1 MPLTDVVPEKEL
13 SLTTVLMRGLLAGA
27 VAGLMETT
35 ASALSGSNAGFG
47 LALTHLAALLGVGLA
62 FGFVSAM
69 WGTEYRA
76 ARLWLVVPS
85 LVALTPMLTRRF
97 GSAMAI
103 TTWIVAFAGVFFARQ
118 FCRESVI
125 AGALAGSL
133 MGSRWGHFFAK
144 DYAGRDTAPSAL
156 AAVALAVLLAAAL
169 YAIPA
174 RRGKG
179 RVLANPLPVGG
190 LLLLVSAALVSITT
204 SGTAAL
210 PQRIDAAAS
219 AEIKPPIVVI
229 VLDTVRADHLA
240 MYGYGHNTMP
250 ELETFARTE
259 AVAVNRA
266 IANAPNSLASHASL
280 FTGLFSIN
288 HGAHMPLLVDTT
300 TSLGYPLRADVPT
313 LASVLR
319 DDGYA
324 TLAVI
329 ANHGV
334 VSREIGFG
342 LERGF
347 DVYRSHPRGDCAF
360 IRASPWRP
368 LAQWVGTL
376 LGKDIWMAPCSHRY
390 RRAAEITDEA
400 IALVNATDTSNFLL
414 FVNYMDAHAPYVPPP
429 EFRNRFP
436 GYDPAII
443 GEMADGTYLRDT
455 TFPGRLRAH
464 EVSQYDAELAYLDT
478 QLARFL
484 RRLHEHPSWDDMLLV
499 ITADHGEAFGE
510 HNLRGHSTSLY
521 DVMIRVPL
529 IIKFG
534 RGSADVPTPGS
545 RWERPF
551 QLVDIMPT
559 ILAAAGVAIP
569 PGLDGR
575 PAAEVSTPLRS
586 WAFPSRQKMRS
597 SGDRFAELRSIEID
611 GWKLIEHHTGEVE
624 LYELSTDPGEVVNRA
639 GTQPERVA
647 LMLGN
652 LGLWASY
659 RSENRPGG
667 QRMSDEALER
677 LRSLGYI
684 R

>member
-1 MPLTDVVPEKEL
+1 M
-13 SLTTVLMRGLLAGA
+13 
-27 VAGLMETT
+27 
-35 ASALSGSNAGFG
+35 
-47 LALTHLAALLGVGLA
+47 
-62 FGFVSAM
+62 
-69 WGTEYRA
+69 
-76 ARLWLVVPS
+76 
-85 LVALTPMLTRRF
+85 
-97 GSAMAI
+97 
-103 TTWIVAFAGVFFARQ
+103 
-118 FCRESVI
+118 
-125 AGALAGSL
+125 
-133 MGSRWGHFFAK
+133 
-144 DYAGRDTAPSAL
+144 
-156 AAVALAVLLAAAL
+156 
-169 YAIPA
+169 
-174 RRGKG
+174 
-179 RVLANPLPVGG
+179 
-190 LLLLVSAALVSITT
+190 
-204 SGTAAL
+204 
-210 PQRIDAAAS
+210 
-219 AEIKPPIVVI
+219 VI

-376 LGKDIWMAPCSHRY
+376 LGKDIWMAPCNRRY

-414 FVNYMDAHAPYVPPP
+414 FVNYMDAHDPYVPPP

-586 WAFPSRQKMRS
+586 WAFPSRHEDAQFLATAS
-597 SGDRFAELRSIEID
+597 
-611 GWKLIEHHTGEVE
+611 
-624 LYELSTDPGEVVNRA
+624 P
-639 GTQPERVA
+639 
-647 LMLGN
+647 
-652 LGLWASY
+652 ASY
-659 RSENRPGG
+659 APS
-667 QRMSDEALER
+667 R
-677 LRSLGYI
+677 LTAGSSSSITRAKWNSTNSAPT
-684 R
+684 RAKS

>member
-1 MPLTDVVPEKEL
+1 
-13 SLTTVLMRGLLAGA
+13 
-27 VAGLMETT
+27 
-35 ASALSGSNAGFG
+35 
-47 LALTHLAALLGVGLA
+47 
-62 FGFVSAM
+62 
-69 WGTEYRA
+69 
-76 ARLWLVVPS
+76 
-85 LVALTPMLTRRF
+85 
-97 GSAMAI
+97 
-103 TTWIVAFAGVFFARQ
+103 
-118 FCRESVI
+118 
-125 AGALAGSL
+125 
-133 MGSRWGHFFAK
+133 
-144 DYAGRDTAPSAL
+144 
-156 AAVALAVLLAAAL
+156 
-169 YAIPA
+169 
-174 RRGKG
+174 
-179 RVLANPLPVGG
+179 
-190 LLLLVSAALVSITT
+190 
-204 SGTAAL
+204 
-210 PQRIDAAAS
+210 
-219 AEIKPPIVVI
+219 
-229 VLDTVRADHLA
+229 

-266 IANAPNSLASHASL
+266 IANAPDSLASHASL
-280 FTGLFSIN
+280 FTGLFPIN
-288 HGAHMPLLVDTT
+288 
-300 TSLGYPLRADVPT
+300 PT

-329 ANHGV
+329 ANHGP
-334 VSREIGFG
+334 VSREIGLG

-347 DVYRSHPRGDCAF
+347 DVYRSHPRADCAF
-360 IRASPWRP
+360 IGASPWRP

-376 LGKDIWMAPCSHRY
+376 LGKDIWMAPCNRRY

-400 IALVNATDTSNFLL
+400 IALVNATGTSNFLL

-510 HNLRGHSTSLY
+510 HNLLGHSTSLY

-586 WAFPSRQKMRS
+586 WSFPSRPKMRIL
-597 SGDRFAELRSIEID
+597 GDRFARELRSIEID